1 MTSRGRILLCLAL
14 AAVMPAADATASPGG
29 IGEIY
34 ETWRDHVVAIT
45 YTLRPLEKPTGG
57 EGRKVEN
64 AVCGVLVDAAGLIV
78 TTADPFPDPGGDPRA
93 TLYPVEF
100 KVHLRG
106 GRPLDAE
113 AVGMDRDLNLAYLR
127 LKNPPPG
134 LRALRFSERARPGVG
149 DEVIVIG
156 LMSREYDYEPAVY
169 KGLVNAVV
177 EKPRRMYSLDVYLQ
191 DLSIG
196 GLVVTRGGEPIG
208 IIGVDVLEE
217 SRTQDRTP
225 SNLLSIFGSL
235 TPGRRPGYSMVYP
248 YSVFAGQLASPP
260 PIAQQEKRSWL
271 GIVMQPLN
279 EDLIEY
285 WKLDASG
292 GIIISSVVEGS
303 PAEKA
308 GLRQGDILVELQ
320 GEPLRVTKDDQ
331 LADFRRRIERMG
343 MSRPVELALLRR
355 GERERLSLMLSEAPK
370 TAWTA
375 EEFKDDDL
383 GMTTREITIDDLQGQ
398 NLDPTTRGVVV
409 DEMEQAGWAQIAG
422 LQAGDIIQSVDAQAT
437 LDLASFRALIDRLRE
452 QRPPEILFFVQR
464 QSETLFVLLKASWPK
479 AR

>member
-1 MTSRGRILLCLAL
+1 MKARGTALLSLAL
-14 AAVMPAADATASPGG
+14 AGAAPAADAVASPGG
-29 IGEIY
+29 TGEIY
-34 ETWRDHVVAIT
+34 ETYRGNVVAIT

-64 AVCGVLVDAAGLIV
+64 AICGVLVDAGGLIV
-78 TTADPFPDPGGDPRA
+78 TTADPFPDPGGDPRT
-93 TLYPVEF
+93 TLAPVEF
-100 KVHLRG
+100 KVRLAG

-134 LRALRFSERARPGVG
+134 LRALHFSERPRLDVG

-156 LMSREYDYEPAVY
+156 LMSREYDYEPILY
-169 KGLVNAVV
+169 KGIVNAVV
-177 EKPRRMYSLDVYLQ
+177 DKPRRMYSIDLYLQ

-196 GLVVTRGGEPIG
+196 GLVISRGGEPVG
-208 IIGVDVLEE
+208 IIGEDLLKE
-217 SRTQDRTP
+217 TPPPDRTP
-225 SNLLSIFGSL
+225 SNVLSIFGSAIMG
-235 TPGRRPGYSMVYP
+235 GRVGYPMIFPYP
-248 YSVFAGQLASPP
+248 VFAGQLASPP
-260 PIAQQEKRSWL
+260 PIEKQEKRTWL

-279 EDLIEY
+279 EDLIDY
-285 WKLDASG
+285 WKIDAAG

-308 GLRQGDILVELQ
+308 GLRQGDILVEME

-331 LADFRRRIERMG
+331 LADFRHRIERTG
-343 MSRPVELALLRR
+343 DTRPVDLAFLRR
-355 GERERLSLMLSEAPK
+355 GERMRLSLTLGEAPK

-375 EEFKDDDL
+375 EEFKDEDF

-398 NLDPTTRGVVV
+398 NLDATTRGVVV
-409 DEMEQAGWAQIAG
+409 SELEQAGWAQLAG
-422 LQAGDIIQSVDAQAT
+422 LQTDDIIQSVDGT
-437 LDLASFRALIDRLRE
+437 ETVDLASFRAHVDRLRE
-452 QRPPEILFFVQR
+452 QHPPEILFFVQR
-464 QSETLFVLLKASWPK
+464 RGDTLFVLVKTSWPK